1 MKASELKYNM
11 DPVISIRGLRK
22 SFDDLDV
29 LKGIDM
35 HLNKDEN
42 IGVLGR
48 SGTGKSVLI
57 KCIVGL
63 EKFNE
68 GEINVFGNDISKLNI
83 FELNDLR
90 KDIGF
95 LFQGGA
101 LYDSMSVKENLLFPL
116 RRNAAQL
123 IDGEKEDLIDE
134 ALESVGLIEAKYKMP
149 SELSGGMKK
158 RAGLARTLVL
168 QPQIIL
174 YDEPTTGLDPFTSQG
189 ISELIV
195 KVKEKYKTAAI
206 IVTHDMKCA
215 HITADRMI
223 IMDEGA
229 ILAEGDYNSLQKNQN
244 KTVQGF
250 FN

>member
-1 MKASELKYNM
+1 MRVPELKYNM
-11 DPVISIRGLRK
+11 DPVISIVGLHK
-22 SFDDLDV
+22 SFEDLHV

-42 IGVLGR
+42 VGILGR

-68 GEINVFGNDISKLNI
+68 GTITVFGNNIS
-83 FELNDLR
+83 ELSLFAMNDLR

-116 RRNAAQL
+116 RRNATQL
-123 IDGEKEDLIDE
+123 GEAEKDELIDE
-134 ALESVGLIEAKYKMP
+134 VLESVGLFDAKNKMP

-168 QPQIIL
+168 QPQVIL

-189 ISELIV
+189 ISELII

-215 HITADRMI
+215 HLTADRMI
-223 IMDEGA
+223 IMDEGS
-229 ILAEGDYNSLQKNQN
+229 ILAEGDYSELQKNDN

-250 FN
+250 FK